1 MGRNSQRLATMVNVT
16 TKVVSGV
23 YTVAEANDLVTPVVF
38 DSPHSGIEFP
48 ADFQSSVAPSLLTSV
63 ADLYVDELYADAV
76 NRGAA
81 FLKAHFPR
89 VYVDANRPLSDLDES
104 LLSGTDRDIKDAKL
118 KGARGIGLIWTLAPD
133 QSPIYDAP
141 LTESQMRRRVDRYW
155 VPYQAML
162 DALLAARRNAFG
174 AVWHV
179 NCHSMP
185 GAGTKLMG
193 DFGNPRPDIIIGTRD
208 GTTCSPEFET
218 LIAEHFSGK
227 GFDTRVNELFK
238 GADIVRRCGD
248 PANGRHSVQIE
259 INKSLYMDEQNFDRL
274 DSFQEFRDDVIA
286 PLMDAVC
293 AYAAEQCPGC
303 LPDAIETAV

>member
-1 MGRNSQRLATMVNVT
+1 MVNVT

-23 YTVAEANDLVTPVVF
+23 YTVTEADDLVTPVVF

-104 LLSGTDRDIKDAKL
+104 MLSGTDRDFKDAKL

-133 QSPIYDAP
+133 QSPIYDTP
-141 LTESQMRRRVDRYW
+141 LSESQMRRRVDRYW
-155 VPYQAML
+155 VPYHAML

-185 GAGTKLMG
+185 GTGTKLMG

-208 GTTCSPEFET
+208 GTTCSPEFAALVT
-218 LIAEHFSGK
+218 DHFSAK

-248 PANGRHSVQIE
+248 PANGCHSVQIE
-259 INKSLYMDEQNFDRL
+259 INKSLYMDEQSFERL
-274 DSFQEFRDDVIA
+274 DSFPAFRDDVIA

-293 AYAAEQCPGC
+293 AYAAEQCPGG
-303 LPDAIETAV
+303 LPDDIETAV

>member
-1 MGRNSQRLATMVNVT
+1 MANVT

-23 YTVAEANDLVTPVVF
+23 YMVAEAIDSVTPVVF
-38 DSPHSGIEFP
+38 DSPHSGTEFP
-48 ADFQSSVAPSLLTSV
+48 AEFKSSAAPSLLTSV
-63 ADLYVDELYADAV
+63 VDLYVDELYADAV

-89 VYVDANRPLSDLDES
+89 VYVDANRPLSDLDDS

-133 QSPIYDAP
+133 QTPLYHTP

-155 VPYQAML
+155 VPYHTML
-162 DALLAARRNAFG
+162 DSLLAARRNAFG

-208 GTTCSPEFET
+208 GTTCSPEFAT
-218 LIAEHFSGK
+218 LVADHFSAK

-248 PANGRHSVQIE
+248 PANGCHSVQIE
-259 INKSLYMDEQNFDRL
+259 INKSLYMDEQSFERL
-274 DSFQEFRDDVIA
+274 DSFPAFRDDVIA

-293 AYAAEQCPGC
+293 AYAEEQCPGG
-303 LPDAIETAV
+303 LPDKFETAI